1 MVSGMVKRADVD
13 AIVVGGGLMGAATAW
28 ALAGRGRSVVL
39 MEAHEFGH
47 LGGSSHGS
55 ARIFRR
61 AYPDP
66 MYVRLSGRAGELWRE
81 LEHQTGEELL
91 RTTGGLDHGASRGPA
106 ALRDVLRASRVPA
119 ELLDPTEAQ
128 ARWPG
133 MVFDGPVMFHPEAGV
148 IDSERAVRAMV
159 RQARA
164 DGALVRENAP
174 VHRIELTDGLA
185 WVHTREESWTASA
198 VVSAAGAWT
207 TDLLAGLVPLPPL
220 RVTQQSVFHFGLA
233 DPSIAWPTFIYRDGV
248 AGNVTFYGV
257 PAGSDGGREGAIKV
271 GEHENGTVTTAETR
285 TGQVDPAS
293 RQRVVDYVT
302 KRLPGLDAS
311 PFNERTCLYTW
322 TQSEDWVLDRTGP
335 LVVCSPC
342 SGHGAKFAPLVGQLT
357 ADLATGER
365 LDPQLARRFSLRAHY
380 AH

>member
-1 MVSGMVKRADVD
+1 MVSGMGKRADVD

-39 MEAHEFGH
+39 MEAHEFAH
-47 LGGSSHGS
+47 KGGSSHGN

-66 MYVRLSGRAGELWRE
+66 MYVKLTGKAGELWRE
-81 LEHQTGEELL
+81 LEHQTGEQLL
-91 RTTGGLDHGASRGPA
+91 TTTGGLDHGAARGPK
-106 ALRDVLRASRVPA
+106 ALADVLKASRVEA
-119 ELLDPTEAQ
+119 ELLDQTEAQ
-128 ARWPG
+128 SRWPG
-133 MVFDGPVMFHPEAGV
+133 MVFDGPVMYHPEAGV
-148 IDSERAVRAMV
+148 LDAERAVHAMI

-164 DGALVRENAP
+164 DGALVRENAA
-174 VHRIELTDGLA
+174 VHKIEVTDGLA
-185 WVHTREESWTASA
+185 WVHTREESWTATT

-207 TDLLAGLVPLPPL
+207 TDLLAGLVTLPPL
-220 RVTQQSVFHFGLA
+220 RVTQESVFHFGLA
-233 DPSIAWPTFIYRDGV
+233 DPSVEWPTFIYRDGA

-257 PAGSDGGREGAIKV
+257 PAGRDGGRAGVIKV
-271 GEHENGTVTTAETR
+271 GEHENGTVTTADTR
-285 TGQVDPAS
+285 TGTIDPAA

-302 KRLPGLDAS
+302 KRLPGLEAG
-311 PFNERTCLYTW
+311 PFNETTCLYTW
-322 TQSEDWVLDRTGP
+322 TQNEDWLLDRHGN

-365 LDPQLARRFSLRAHY
+365 LDPHLAKRFSLRAHI
-380 AH
+380 H